1 METLRKR
8 FWCLEWF
15 RTSKGK
21 GYHCFS
27 TDWISFSL
35 LFSHFLF
42 SLFFLYRMFKIN
54 CKRYMMVIYLILCSK
69 KVQESS
75 YIRLKNQ
82 ANQPGAKQLYQEQ
95 RTVHKSFPNPSHTPP
110 FPKTKKNLLKIPC
123 FSPLRSMIAREQPQS
138 RSGNEPKRAY
148 HRWRWKKK
156 KRNEEKGGEK
166 KKGEEEFNGRVYARS
181 WPSIIGQGK
190 GRGDSLSW

>member
-1 METLRKR
+1 
-8 FWCLEWF
+8 
-15 RTSKGK
+15 
-21 GYHCFS
+21 
-27 TDWISFSL
+27 
-35 LFSHFLF
+35 
-42 SLFFLYRMFKIN
+42 
-54 CKRYMMVIYLILCSK
+54 MMVIYLILCSK
-69 KVQESS
+69 KVQESL

-110 FPKTKKNLLKIPC
+110 FQKQKKISQKYHV
-123 FSPLRSMIAREQPQS
+123 SPLSVQWSPENSRNPDPETSQNARIIADDE
-138 RSGNEPKRAY
+138 
-148 HRWRWKKK
+148 K
-156 KRNEEKGGEK
+156 KRRETRKKGEEK